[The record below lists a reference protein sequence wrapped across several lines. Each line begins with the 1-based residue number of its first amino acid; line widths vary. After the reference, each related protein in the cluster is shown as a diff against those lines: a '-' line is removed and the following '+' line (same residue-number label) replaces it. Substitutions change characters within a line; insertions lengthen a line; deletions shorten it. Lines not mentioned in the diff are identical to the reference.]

1 MRTVKVH
8 FELNEPFSET
18 TIDLRKVESLF
29 LIEED
34 PDNAKN
40 KPKFVQIQTDKE
52 GRRAKIERQL
62 DDEGKVMNVTMTL
75 NGVISTAIFKKTD

>member
-34 PDNAKN
+34 PNTK
-40 KPKFVQIQTDKE
+40 KKKLVQIQTDKE
-52 GRRAKIERQL
+52 GRRSKIEREL
-62 DDEGKVMNVTMTL
+62 DEEGKIMNVTMTL
-75 NGVISTAIFKKTD
+75 NDVVSTAIFKKVD